1 MQVKIDVMAGVVAP
15 RHESSAWLK
24 RTTSPR
30 WNHECLKSFTS
41 KSSSFRK
48 VNNEVLIGCY
58 LQALSVYITSRY
70 FISPF
75 FLNIAFIHS
84 SSFLS
89 SIYVLFPPGASPFLR
104 RLPFFIQIIQF
115 ESWPIHF
122 TRCPAVLKQ
131 HAC

>member
-1 MQVKIDVMAGVVAP
+1 MQVKIDVMARVVAP
-15 RHESSAWLK
+15 RHESLALLK

-30 WNHECLKSFTS
+30 WNHECLKSFTL

-48 VNNEVLIGCY
+48 VNNEVLIEHCV
-58 LQALSVYITSRY
+58 QALSVYITSRY

-75 FLNIAFIHS
+75 FPDIAFIHS
-84 SSFLS
+84 SAFLS

-104 RLPFFIQIIQF
+104 RLPFFIQVFPF
-115 ESWPIHF
+115 ESCPTHF
-122 TRCPAVLKQ
+122 TRCPAVLKK